1 MRQFLI
7 KMLAVFIV
15 FYIALLLLQSY
26 IDNRLQNSKNPF
38 YYDWNLLM
46 KGKINAPMIFKGNSR
61 TEVHYDTQIIEK
73 NTGISS
79 YNLGIAGTSLAIEQ
93 IRWKSYL
100 AHNKSPKIVVQNID
114 LYALSNKPI
123 AYKNQYLPYYSDS
136 VFFEE
141 LKKIDTTVL
150 YEKYIPM
157 SKYRGSIALLSEEFG
172 IARNTNKI
180 TQKTKGY
187 LKHSA
192 KWNFNLA
199 NMKKSIQKN
208 NNRFKTSEIEFQLQV
223 LQNIIKDCRA
233 INATLILVWA
243 PQYYELSAIQE
254 PTLHKIKNQIRQI
267 ALENKNVLFWD
278 FTKDYITKDKKYFYN
293 SFHMNDV
300 GVAIFCRQF
309 SDSLNVFQKK
319 SIP

>member
-1 MRQFLI
+1 M
-7 KMLAVFIV
+7 
-15 FYIALLLLQSY
+15 
-26 IDNRLQNSKNPF
+26 
-38 YYDWNLLM
+38 
-46 KGKINAPMIFKGNSR
+46 
-61 TEVHYDTQIIEK
+61 
-73 NTGISS
+73 
-79 YNLGIAGTSLAIEQ
+79 
-93 IRWKSYL
+93 
-100 AHNKSPKIVVQNID
+100 
-114 LYALSNKPI
+114 
-123 AYKNQYLPYYSDS
+123 PYYSDA

-199 NMKKSIQKN
+199 NIKKAIQKN
-208 NNRFKTSEIEFQLQV
+208 NNCFKTSEIEFQLQV

-243 PQYYELSAIQE
+243 PQYYELSSIQE
-254 PTLHKIKNQIRQI
+254 PTLHKIKKQIRQI

-278 FTKDYITKDKKYFYN
+278 FTNDYITKDKKYFYN